1 MEPIISWMIFAA
13 LTGAAAYAGVKI
25 AELTWNFLVQW
36 FQKYRN
42 RIINKEEVAFTLQ
55 EKLASGK
62 YKTVQGIFNPASQQV
77 TDARNIESQQIDQ
90 RVQDAHRDEPLV
102 VWE

>member
-1 MEPIISWMIFAA
+1 MDPIISWMILAA
-13 LTGAAAYAGVKI
+13 LTGAAAYVGVKI

-42 RIINKEEVAFTLQ
+42 TIINKEQLAFTLQ
-55 EKLASGK
+55 EKLGSGQ

-77 TDARNIESQQIDQ
+77 TDARNIESNQIDA
-90 RVQDAHRDEPLV
+90 RVRDAHRNEPLV
-102 VWE
+102 TWE